1 MFYISVILDLQANQV
16 IRQRMLNYP
25 FIRALS
31 VLLDN
36 SSLLTISEKAGDKER
51 SDLNFEFQNTL
62 LLLAESVSSNHKI
75 VIQMNEVIITYL
87 LPVLLSKIK
96 NLAYADSNNVKASET
111 RFLSLKI
118 LIDIT
123 VQLLN
128 DDSVYLPVNS
138 SQADKNTAEV
148 STKQLNQLAI

>member
-1 MFYISVILDLQANQV
+1 MFYNSVIVDLQANQV

-36 SSLLTISEKAGDKER
+36 STLLLANTESQSR
-51 SDLNFEFQNTL
+51 TNLNFEFQTTL
-62 LLLAESVSSNHKI
+62 LLLAESVSSNHK
-75 VIQMNEVIITYL
+75 VVVQMNEVIISYL
-87 LPVLLSKIK
+87 LPVLLSKVK
-96 NLAYADSNNVKASET
+96 TLAGYVSNTAIQQKASET

-123 VQLLN
+123 V
-128 DDSVYLPVNS
+128 
-138 SQADKNTAEV
+138 
-148 STKQLNQLAI
+148 

>member
-1 MFYISVILDLQANQV
+1 MSEFNKFMSDQQATQLKKGGNLFFVSVILDLQTNQL
-16 IRQRMLNYP
+16 IRNRMLNYP

-36 SSLLTISEKAGDKER
+36 SSLLMASASTQER

-62 LLLAESVSSNHKI
+62 LLLAESISSNHKV
-75 VIQMNEVIITYL
+75 VIQMHEVIITYM
-87 LPVLLSKIK
+87 LPVLLSKVK
-96 NLAYADSNNVKASET
+96 SLQQFTNSQNKASET

-128 DDSVYLPVNS
+128 DESVYMPS
-138 SQADKNTAEV
+138 SEQ
-148 STKQLNQLAI
+148 

>member
-1 MFYISVILDLQANQV
+1 
-16 IRQRMLNYP
+16 MLNYP
-25 FIRALS
+25 FIRSLS

-36 SSLLTISEKAGDKER
+36 SSLLHTSDKASEKER

-75 VIQMNEVIITYL
+75 VVQMNEVIINYL
-87 LPVLLSKIK
+87 LPVLLNKIK
-96 NLAYADSNNVKASET
+96 HLGFSDSSNVKASET

-128 DDSVYLPVNS
+128 DDSVYLPVP
-138 SQADKNTAEV
+138 SQTPEKGSTET
-148 STKQLNQLAI
+148 STK